1 MLGISKDSFLVA
13 VDPNQYKESA
23 DGSTDLRQGGMESN
37 SSMAPLLWS
46 SPLLDLGRKHYGRID
61 IIGLEATSTKA
72 NSGR

>member
-23 DGSTDLRQGGMESN
+23 DGSTDLRPGGMESN

-46 SPLLDLGRKHYGRID
+46 SPLLDLGRKHYIFPHLRSFINLLNYSLG
-61 IIGLEATSTKA
+61 
-72 NSGR
+72 